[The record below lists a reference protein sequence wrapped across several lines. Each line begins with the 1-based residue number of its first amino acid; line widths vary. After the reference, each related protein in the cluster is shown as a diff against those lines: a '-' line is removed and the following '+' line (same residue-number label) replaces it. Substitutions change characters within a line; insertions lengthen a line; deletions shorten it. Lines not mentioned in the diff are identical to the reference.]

1 LRLIDAFGSTLRPSL
16 ALNPVDLRESMMKR
30 FIATVFTA
38 CTAVAMAGL
47 LSACATTSPDVISY
61 RDAQRNSHVRDGV
74 ILNIRP
80 VRVDGSQ
87 SGLGAMAGGVAGGVA
102 GSTVGGY
109 RDGFVG
115 SIVGAVV
122 GGVLGNAIERSATT
136 EQADEIVVQLNNG
149 ERRAIVQAHGSEALR
164 EGDAVLLIQSGNRVR
179 LTRATG
185 TTAPAPAAP
194 ASRNPAQPGPGYR
207 APGDPI
213 T

>member
-1 LRLIDAFGSTLRPSL
+1 
-16 ALNPVDLRESMMKR
+16 MMKR
-30 FIATVFTA
+30 FVAAVLTA
-38 CTAVAMAGL
+38 CTAVVMGGL

-61 RDAQRNSHVRDGV
+61 RDAQRNSQVRDGV
-74 ILNIRP
+74 IVNIRP

-149 ERRAIVQAHGSEALR
+149 ERRAIVQARGSEALH

-185 TTAPAPAAP
+185 TTAPAAPAAP
-194 ASRNPAQPGPGYR
+194 ASKNPAQRPGFV

>member
-1 LRLIDAFGSTLRPSL
+1 M
-16 ALNPVDLRESMMKR
+16 DLRESMMKR
-30 FIATVFTA
+30 FVAAAFTA

-61 RDAQRNSHVRDGV
+61 RDAQRGAQVKDGV

-149 ERRAIVQAHGSEALR
+149 ERRAIVQARGSEALR

-179 LTRATG
+179 LTRSTG
-185 TTAPAPAAP
+185 APAPAAP
-194 ASRNPAQPGPGYR
+194 ASKNPPQRTPGFV